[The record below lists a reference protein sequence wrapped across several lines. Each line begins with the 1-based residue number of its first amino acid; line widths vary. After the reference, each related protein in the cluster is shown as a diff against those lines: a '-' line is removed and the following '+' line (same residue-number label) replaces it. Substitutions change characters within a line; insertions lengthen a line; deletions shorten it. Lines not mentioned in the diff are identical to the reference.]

1 MSRAS
6 IHVIHLPLQASNVLI
21 NDVGKS
27 PMTFDLVWMPHYFQK
42 FQCVI
47 TDFGQSKLKSEAYR
61 ISGTKM
67 PSTLLLLISL
77 GFSLSI
83 TYFTIPKPKGRYDGS
98 LPRLWIQR
106 GISRLNV
113 TFMLSQSVV
122 LRSENAHLR
131 IWHHA
136 HPIYFR
142 FLEMVHCPG
151 STWMTLYVQVRT
163 FNVFTDPHFGKIDS
177 P

>member
-1 MSRAS
+1 M
-6 IHVIHLPLQASNVLI
+6 
-21 NDVGKS
+21 
-27 PMTFDLVWMPHYFQK
+27 
-42 FQCVI
+42 I

-83 TYFTIPKPKGRYDGS
+83 TYFTTPKPKGRYDGL

-113 TFMLSQSVV
+113 IFMRSQSVV

-131 IWHHA
+131 I
-136 HPIYFR
+136 
-142 FLEMVHCPG
+142 
-151 STWMTLYVQVRT
+151 
-163 FNVFTDPHFGKIDS
+163 
-177 P
+177 